1 MRTEKQQQRL
11 HKHGTER
18 PVPQEICK
26 PRVFGPTS
34 EMNKNFPIDQT
45 TTKMIGLCTMPQRI
59 YAYFEIFYNLW
70 SDEIN
75 IQRIMCISEFP
86 ANIPMLANTRVG
98 TKCETIMQQL
108 DIEQLKHHV
117 VSEKHA
123 AL

>member
-1 MRTEKQQQRL
+1 
-11 HKHGTER
+11 
-18 PVPQEICK
+18 
-26 PRVFGPTS
+26 
-34 EMNKNFPIDQT
+34 
-45 TTKMIGLCTMPQRI
+45 MPQRI

-75 IQRIMCISEFP
+75 LQRIMCISEFP

-98 TKCETIMQQL
+98 TKCEPIMQQL
-108 DIEQLKHHV
+108 DIEELKNHV